1 MVDGESDGDILLIDF
16 GLSSLVD
23 GAMLKQQCGSPG
35 YMAPE
40 IIAGQDYGVK
50 VDIFGAGCILYI
62 LLTGIPPF
70 PGTTQEQVMLKNMDG
85 TIYYPEKYW
94 RNVSPEAVD
103 LVLLMTTEDPVQRPS
118 AEVLLQHPWFK
129 MHHPEQAQRALQ
141 VAKDQ
146 RLPMPKP
153 GPYADSIMMKKM
165 NKKKLWAS
173 LPSNN
178 FENAIGNEG
187 SSPIVDKLKGR
198 MAVKTLNSEDFNIG
212 EEEEK
217 ADK

>member
-1 MVDGESDGDILLIDF
+1 MVDAEADGEILLIDF

-62 LLTGIPPF
+62 LLTGIPPY
-70 PGTTQEQVMLKNMDG
+70 PGTTQEQVMLKNMEG
-85 TIYYPEKYW
+85 QIYYPEKYW

-103 LVLLMTTEDPVQRPS
+103 LVLLMTTDDPAQRPS
-118 AEVLLQHPWFK
+118 ADVLLQHPWFQ
-129 MHHPEQAQRALQ
+129 MHHPQMAQRALE
-141 VAKDQ
+141 VTKNQ

-153 GPYADSIMMKKM
+153 GPSADSNMMKKM

-173 LPSNN
+173 LPDGN
-178 FENAIGNEG
+178 FKKALNESET
-187 SSPIVDKLKGR
+187 SSPSVPKKKTG
-198 MAVKTLNSEDFNIG
+198 MAPKTLNAEDFNID
-212 EEEEK
+212 EEESET
-217 ADK
+217 